1 MKITVLGAT
10 GLLGN
15 KMCDRLKRQG
25 HEVVPASRA
34 TGVDAYSGQ
43 GLASAIRGADVVVD
57 TLDVNTMS
65 RRRAMDFFSTCA
77 ENITRV
83 ATDSHVSRVVCVSI
97 FGADHPGVGRAY
109 GYYAAKAA
117 QQRIYTAAQ
126 TPTTVVLS
134 TQWFELVDEV
144 ARRASLGPVTLL
156 PTMRMAP
163 LSADAAADAVASVVT
178 NPEPGPTFTIRGAE
192 EVSTVELARV
202 ILQERG
208 SLAGHRPRVLRQLP
222 YLGRAIAGG
231 ALVPKEADLVA
242 PGDIRVWLRTPRS

>member
-83 ATDSHVSRVVCVSI
+83 ATDSHVSRVES
-97 FGADHPGVGRAY
+97 
-109 GYYAAKAA
+109 
-117 QQRIYTAAQ
+117 RI
-126 TPTTVVLS
+126 VV
-134 TQWFELVDEV
+134 
-144 ARRASLGPVTLL
+144 
-156 PTMRMAP
+156 
-163 LSADAAADAVASVVT
+163 
-178 NPEPGPTFTIRGAE
+178 
-192 EVSTVELARV
+192 
-202 ILQERG
+202 
-208 SLAGHRPRVLRQLP
+208 
-222 YLGRAIAGG
+222 
-231 ALVPKEADLVA
+231 
-242 PGDIRVWLRTPRS
+242 